1 MKTILINK
9 HGHSDPPPPIST
21 GKAGEDAIITTATE
35 YSNVVFWI
43 VKKYSQWEYTHE
55 PSLYFRENSTSIIIE
70 YVPNNVLYVKMSVY

>member
-9 HGHSDPPPPIST
+9 HGHSDPPIST

-43 VKKYSQWEYTHE
+43 VKKYSQ
-55 PSLYFRENSTSIIIE
+55 
-70 YVPNNVLYVKMSVY
+70 